1 MAMAMAPGLSGI
13 VVFEGNATNF
23 IPNDILGAMA
33 ASNTIKNLSC
43 SWTWS
48 GGPSTTTETLFKN
61 MASYGQSFFQASG
74 DTDAFVAGSN
84 NDVDNSLQIHA
95 PVKFSLHHAGRGHR
109 IDHERDGCVLCL
121 GDGLE

>member
-1 MAMAMAPGLSGI
+1 MGATNGGNDEVSLDIEMAMAMAPGLSKI
-13 VVFEGNATNF
+13 VVFEGNSADF

-48 GGPSTTTETLFKN
+48 GGPSTTTDTIFKN

-84 NDVDNSLQIHA
+84 NDVDKSTQLHGPASSPYLTAVGA
-95 PVKFSLHHAGRGHR
+95 PY
-109 IDHERDGCVLCL
+109 
-121 GDGLE
+121 